1 MPERPRF
8 QQVQYDFA
16 AHIRDPEHNPAPE
29 GIEDRRM
36 AVYREL
42 FFNNVASLL
51 AGTFPVLHKL
61 LPDEQWQALMRDY
74 FSVHKAETPLFLE
87 MPQEFI
93 RYLQDERGER
103 KGDPPFLTE
112 LAHYEWA
119 ELAVSVLD
127 EEPDL
132 AVVDAG
138 GDLLAGVPVVSPTA
152 WSLAYTF
159 PVHRI
164 RPDFQPDTPG
174 DALTY
179 LVVYRDLQDKVGFLE
194 INAVTARL
202 LELLERGDDRS
213 GRDTL
218 AAIAA
223 EIGHPNPDGV
233 IAAGADILERLR
245 RHDIVLGTRRPASQ
259 SPTAAGDRPGN
270 DHQE

>member
-1 MPERPRF
+1 MPERPHF

-16 AHIRDPEHNPAPE
+16 AHIRDPEHNPAPA

-61 LPDEQWQALMRDY
+61 LPDDQWLALMRDY
-74 FSVHKAETPLFLE
+74 FSSHKAATPLFLE

-93 RYLQDERGER
+93 RYLQDERGVRE
-103 KGDPPFLTE
+103 GDPPFLLE

-127 EEPDL
+127 EEADL
-132 AVVDAG
+132 AAVDRD
-138 GDLLAGVPVVSPTA
+138 GDLLAGVPVVSPAA
-152 WSLAYTF
+152 WPLAYTF

-164 RPDFQPDTPG
+164 RPEFQPDRPGETP
-174 DALTY
+174 TY
-179 LVVYRDLQDKVGFLE
+179 LVVYRDLHDKVGFLE

-233 IAAGADILERLR
+233 VAAGADILERLR
-245 RHDIVLGTRRPASQ
+245 RHDIVLGTRQ
-259 SPTAAGDRPGN
+259 TTM
-270 DHQE
+270 